1 MGVSEIA
8 FVLLILR
15 LVSLMFVVL
24 VLRSQIRL
32 MKMHIESEL
41 AGFRNVMLALGYV
54 LLIGS
59 FLPIVID
66 FYYSFIYKGAYGGL
80 LVYYAISNCLSH
92 LAASILLWNIY
103 RIAGKEIEAGM
114 HNSNVRISNEADRL
128 QNISDRQDIADD
140 RKAMDEEVQDGINTR
155 RR

>member
-15 LVSLMFVVL
+15 LTSLVFVVL

-103 RIAGKEIEAGM
+103 RIAGREIE
-114 HNSNVRISNEADRL
+114 SNEADRL
-128 QNISDRQDIADD
+128 QNVSDRQAIADD
-140 RKAMDEEVQDGINTR
+140 RKLMDEEIKDGINTHKQ
-155 RR
+155 

>member
-15 LVSLMFVVL
+15 LTSLVFVVL

-103 RIAGKEIEAGM
+103 RIAGREIE
-114 HNSNVRISNEADRL
+114 SNEADRL
-128 QNISDRQDIADD
+128 QNVSDRQAIADD
-140 RKAMDEEVQDGINTR
+140 RKLMDEETKDGINTHKQ
-155 RR
+155 